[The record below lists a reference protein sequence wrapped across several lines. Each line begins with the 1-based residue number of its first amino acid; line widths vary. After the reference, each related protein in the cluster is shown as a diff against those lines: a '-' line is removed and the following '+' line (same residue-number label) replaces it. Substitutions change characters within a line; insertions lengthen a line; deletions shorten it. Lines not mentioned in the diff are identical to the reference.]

1 MKRHVA
7 RRMVSVLLSLAVIS
21 VVTFLFIRLIPGDP
35 VDVMYGVDRPDP
47 EARAAV
53 EERLG
58 LDQPIWVQYAR
69 WVTRSLTGDLGFS
82 YRSQLPVRTIIGQRL
97 PATLALTVAGLILAI
112 AFAIPLG
119 VLTATRRDSWID
131 LGGMAVALLFISVP
145 PFISALLFVGLFALT
160 LGWLPV
166 MGVPRTADVGAWLQ
180 HMAMPAVVLAATL
193 AGILVRLTRSS
204 VLEELGRDYVRTA
217 RSKGL
222 PGRVVLT
229 RHALKN
235 ALLPVTTLVGLQIG
249 YLLGGAIIVESVF
262 AWPGIGSLVVS
273 SILDRDYPT
282 VQAVV
287 LLIASLVV
295 VVSLLVDITYS
306 LLDPRVRLT

>member
-1 MKRHVA
+1 
-7 RRMVSVLLSLAVIS
+7 LSLAVIS

-47 EARAAV
+47 QARAAV

-58 LDQPIWVQYAR
+58 LDQPIWVQYER
-69 WVTRSLTGDLGFS
+69 WVARSLIGDLGFS
-82 YRSQLPVRTIIGQRL
+82 YRSQLPVATIIGQRL
-97 PATLALTVAGLILAI
+97 PATLVLSAAGLIIAI
-112 AFAIPLG
+112 AIALPLG

-145 PFISALLFVGLFALT
+145 PFITALLLVSLFALT

-166 MGVPRTADVGAWLQ
+166 EGLPRTADLGSWLQ
-180 HMAMPAVVLAATL
+180 HLAMPAVVLAATL
-193 AGILVRLTRSS
+193 AGVLVRLTRSS
-204 VLEELGRDYVRTA
+204 MLEELGRDYVRTA
-217 RSKGL
+217 RAKGL
-222 PGRVVLT
+222 HGRVVLS

-235 ALLPVTTLVGLQIG
+235 ALLPVTTFIGLQIG

-287 LLIASLVV
+287 LVIAALVV
-295 VVSLLVDITYS
+295 GVSLIVDVTYS
-306 LLDPRVRLT
+306 LLDPRVRLA